1 MAELTGIYKQLKTL
15 GYSVTGDE
23 LVFMQRSTGIIS
35 IKENSEKWRVA
46 LERMCGN
53 DNVNINANDDG
64 GVTKTDWVMVTEDVL
79 QVLINEKGLDA
90 PTPTATPTPSA
101 EDDIENATLKKKK

>member
-90 PTPTATPTPSA
+90 PTPTETPTPTA

>member
-15 GYSVTGDE
+15 GYAVNGDE

-35 IKENSEKWRVA
+35 IKENSEKWKVA

-64 GVTKTDWVMVTEDVL
+64 GVTKTDWVMVTEDIL
-79 QVLINEKGLDA
+79 QVLINEKGLLNA
-90 PTPTATPTPSA
+90 LIEPTPTPTA

>member
-15 GYSVTGDE
+15 GYAVNGDE

-35 IKENSEKWRVA
+35 IKENSEKWKVA

-64 GVTKTDWVMVTEDVL
+64 GVTKTDWVMVTEDIL
-79 QVLINEKGLDA
+79 QVLINEKGLNA
-90 PTPTATPTPSA
+90 PTSPTPTPIA